1 MARDDE
7 KRFTPDEIVN
17 RLGVGYYEMLIEEY
31 ETRISNIRMGYGDSD
46 GEYTYREDSQFKDQ
60 AEKNRRIEQL
70 RAQIKK
76 YEDFFNDKSIKNQVT
91 ARYIYEHLF
100 LAHISF
106 DDNSKNFFLLN
117 YQTLHLLLLMPFSFF
132 YYLNQMV

>member
-76 YEDFFNDKSIKNQVT
+76 YEEIIKEINEAINTINHSVSVLERSAET
-91 ARYIYEHLF
+91 FALIGGLSESLRKCF
-100 LAHISF
+100 L
-106 DDNSKNFFLLN
+106 K
-117 YQTLHLLLLMPFSFF
+117 
-132 YYLNQMV
+132 YYD